1 MRVAEGYGKAALV
14 TGASSGIGKAV
25 ADYLKDQGYHV
36 YGGARRVPADGGS
49 QQAGKDGGFLKMLRM
64 DVRDDASVRAAVEQ
78 VLAAEG
84 DLGLVVNCAGFG
96 LAGSVEDTTPEEAR
110 AQFET
115 NFFGPLRV
123 YRAVLPIMRRRGGGF
138 IATVSSVAG
147 FIPLPFQSMYSASKF
162 ALEAMTESMRMEV
175 APFGIKVSLI
185 EPGDIKTGFTSAR
198 EWVAAAKGDSVYK
211 ERCRRAVAAMEK
223 SELAGPGPEV
233 VVRVLAGLM
242 RAKNPPAR
250 VIVGAQ
256 YKLVGCLKRIVTD
269 RFLEFVLVK
278 MYS

>member
-1 MRVAEGYGKAALV
+1 MADGYGKTVLV

-25 ADYLKDQGYHV
+25 AGYLRDRGYHV
-36 YGGARRVPADGGS
+36 YGGARRVPAEGGVPE
-49 QQAGKDGGFLKMLRM
+49 AGKDGGFVKMLRM
-64 DVRDDASVRAAVEQ
+64 DVRDDASVKAAVEQ

-84 DLGLVVNCAGFG
+84 DLGVVVSCAGFG
-96 LAGSVEDTTPEEAR
+96 LAGAVEDTTPEEAQ

-123 YRAVLPIMRRRGGGF
+123 YRAVLPTMRRRGGGL
-138 IATVSSVAG
+138 IVTVSSVAG
-147 FIPLPFQSMYSASKF
+147 FIPLPYQSMYSASKY
-162 ALEAMTESMRMEV
+162 ALEAMTESLRMEV
-175 APFGIKVSLI
+175 APFGVKVSLI

-198 EWVAAAKGDSVYK
+198 AWVEAAKGDSVYK
-211 ERCRRAVAAMEK
+211 ERCQRAVAAMEK

-242 RAKNPPAR
+242 RAKNPAAR
-250 VIVGAQ
+250 VIVGTQ
-256 YKLVGCLKRIVTD
+256 YKLVGFLKRIVTD

>member
-1 MRVAEGYGKAALV
+1 MAKGYGKAVLV
-14 TGASSGIGKAV
+14 TGASSGIGKA
-25 ADYLKDQGYHV
+25 AAEYLKDRGYHV
-36 YGGARRVPADGGS
+36 YGGARRVPADAAP
-49 QQAGKDGGFLKMLRM
+49 QPGKDGGFVKMLRL
-64 DVRDDASVRAAVEQ
+64 DVRDDASVKAAVDT

-84 DLGLVVNCAGFG
+84 DLGFVVSCAGFG
-96 LAGSVEDTTPEEAR
+96 LAGSVEDTSPEEAE
-110 AQFET
+110 AQFDT

-123 YRAVLPIMRRRGGGF
+123 YRAVLPTMRKRGGGF
-138 IATVSSVAG
+138 IAVVSSVAG
-147 FIPLPFQSMYSASKF
+147 FIPLPFQSMYSASKY

-185 EPGDIKTGFTSAR
+185 EPGDIRTGFTSAR

-211 ERCRRAVAAMEK
+211 ERCQKAVASMEK

-242 RAKNPPAR
+242 RAKRPPAR
-250 VIVGAQ
+250 VIVGPM
-256 YKLVGCLKRIVTD
+256 YKAVGFLKRIVTD